1 MVGRAVESLVRGEQ
15 SEAAEFGNG
24 LRIVPRAARS
34 RCHGDTTNTREE
46 GQELQWDGGNARN
59 AS

>member
-1 MVGRAVESLVRGEQ
+1 MESLVRGEQ
-15 SEAAEFGNG
+15 SEDVEVGNG

-34 RCHGDTTNTREE
+34 RCHGDTTDTREE

-59 AS
+59 AP